1 HVEHQPA
8 TLASLGLH
16 RETRQLL
23 QCLEHLAICSY
34 EPPRHPPLLG
44 VHNRDGSAVTVD
56 VNVDVPIDVTDV
68 EQHFKEVGCDI
79 PLSLQQL
86 LARLLRSFWGD
97 LGSTLWGDLGSTL
110 WGDLGST
117 LWVNLSVLWVNLS
130 VEVCGA

>member
-1 HVEHQPA
+1 
-8 TLASLGLH
+8 
-16 RETRQLL
+16 
-23 QCLEHLAICSY
+23 
-34 EPPRHPPLLG
+34 
-44 VHNRDGSAVTVD
+44 GSAVTVD

-110 WGDLGST
+110 WVNLGST

-130 VEVCGA
+130 VEVCGAGRLGVISSTGLVVGLVIDWVDQFGGFRRGSGRSRLGRAGERVDRS